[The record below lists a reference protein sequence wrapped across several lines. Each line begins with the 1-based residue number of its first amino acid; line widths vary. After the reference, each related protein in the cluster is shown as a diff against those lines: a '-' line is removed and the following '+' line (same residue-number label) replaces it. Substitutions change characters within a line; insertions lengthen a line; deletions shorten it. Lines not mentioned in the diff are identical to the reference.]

1 MTDQLLGVFKICL
14 LILLYLFF
22 ARVLWA
28 VWTEVR
34 TPRAPV
40 EDRRQR
46 VNVGDPTAPT
56 ISGPSLAAGAAGA
69 AGTAGSRGPGAGPK
83 AAKGRKGRVGRLVVI
98 EPRTRK
104 GAAFAIGNELT
115 IGRAP
120 GCTISIPDD
129 TYLSQLHIRVFTDAA
144 QVYVEDL
151 GSTNG
156 SLLNGNRLT
165 RPMPIH
171 QGDRL
176 QLGSTVLE
184 AQ

>member
-46 VNVGDPTAPT
+46 VAVVDHTAPVGA
-56 ISGPSLAAGAAGA
+56 GPAM
-69 AGTAGSRGPGAGPK
+69 GPGAAQRAPR
-83 AAKGRKGRVGRLVVI
+83 ATKGRRGHVGRLVVI
-98 EPRTRK
+98 EPRVRK
-104 GAAFAIGNELT
+104 GSAFAIGEELT
-115 IGRAP
+115 IGRAS

-129 TYLSQLHIRVFTDAA
+129 TYISQLHARVFTDAG

-156 SLLNGNRLT
+156 SMLNGNRLV
-165 RPMPIH
+165 RPTSIH
-171 QGDRL
+171 KGDRL

-184 AQ
+184 AE

>member
-14 LILLYLFF
+14 LVLLYLFF

-40 EDRRQR
+40 EDRRQNMAAR
-46 VNVGDPTAPT
+46 AGTTPYGSAAPTA
-56 ISGPSLAAGAAGA
+56 A
-69 AGTAGSRGPGAGPK
+69 PK
-83 AAKGRKGRVGRLVVI
+83 ATKGRRGHVGRLVVI
-98 EPRTRK
+98 EPRSRR
-104 GAAFAIGNELT
+104 GAAFAVGTEITL
-115 IGRAP
+115 GRAA

-129 TYLSQLHIRVFTDAA
+129 TFISQLHARVYTENGE
-144 QVYVEDL
+144 VYIEDL

-156 SLLNGNRLT
+156 SMLNGNKVT
-165 RPMPIH
+165 RAAVIH
-171 QGDRL
+171 RGDRL

-184 AQ
+184 AE

>member
-22 ARVLWA
+22 ARVLYA

-46 VNVGDPTAPT
+46 VVVGDHTAPV
-56 ISGPSLAAGAAGA
+56 
-69 AGTAGSRGPGAGPK
+69 GPGAPMGQVAPVHRAPK
-83 AAKGRKGRVGRLVVI
+83 ATKGRRGHVGRLVVI
-98 EPRTRK
+98 EPRVRK
-104 GAAFAIGNELT
+104 GSAFAIGDELT
-115 IGRAP
+115 IGRAS

-129 TYLSQLHIRVFTDAA
+129 TYISQLHARVFTDTG

-156 SLLNGNRLT
+156 SLLNGNRLA
-165 RPMPIH
+165 RPTPIH
-171 QGDRL
+171 KGDRL

-184 AQ
+184 AE

>member
-14 LILLYLFF
+14 LVLLYLFF

-40 EDRRQR
+40 EDRRQHMGTR
-46 VNVGDPTAPT
+46 AATPYGGGTNHATAP
-56 ISGPSLAAGAAGA
+56 
-69 AGTAGSRGPGAGPK
+69 K
-83 AAKGRKGRVGRLVVI
+83 ATKGRHGKVGRLVVI
-98 EPRTRK
+98 EPRSRR
-104 GAAFAIGNELT
+104 GAAFAVGNELT
-115 IGRAP
+115 LGRAP

-129 TYLSQLHIRVFTDAA
+129 TFISQLHARVYTENGE
-144 QVYVEDL
+144 VYIEDL

-156 SLLNGNRLT
+156 SMVNGNRVT
-165 RPMPIH
+165 RAAVIH
-171 QGDRL
+171 RGDRL

-184 AQ
+184 AE